1 MIYCEY
7 CTFSLLLCHLRVIIC
22 QFTCTHVLTSN
33 IRCADWYVLSCRRV
47 VDSGDDSILS
57 HIISEFEQRVT
68 ELNTQKCDELRPH
81 LHSAVDN
88 VIQTVSYRF
97 FADHCPKLGRVTNSE
112 PLVHQ

>member
-1 MIYCEY
+1 MS
-7 CTFSLLLCHLRVIIC
+7 TLHSAHFSVSYLKSFAYILVPV
-22 QFTCTHVLTSN
+22 VLTSN
-33 IRCADWYVLSCRRV
+33 IRCADWYVLSCRRI

-81 LHSAVDN
+81 LHSAVDH

-97 FADHCPKLGRVTNSE
+97 LADHGPKLGRVTNSE